1 MKKLTIVFSICFVLS
16 SCEILQDNNFALT
29 DQVRNSSELADALIS
44 QKSLYI
50 VNFIEE
56 GRNKTSQFSDW
67 KFSFKADGTVLA
79 SMDNIIINGSYQ
91 VFLDDGRLEL
101 KMGFPSYAPL
111 YELDDDWYFETKT
124 PNTLAFEDSEDRL
137 VFQF

>member
-56 GRNKTSQFSDW
+56 GRNKTSQFSD
-67 KFSFKADGTVLA
+67 
-79 SMDNIIINGSYQ
+79 
-91 VFLDDGRLEL
+91 
-101 KMGFPSYAPL
+101 
-111 YELDDDWYFETKT
+111 
-124 PNTLAFEDSEDRL
+124 
-137 VFQF
+137 